1 MKLVMKSSF
10 LIFIIFVAH
19 IAHGGELLSEDIGDA
34 KKNKGST
41 AIKKG
46 TYTIKGSG
54 SDIWNKADGF
64 RFAYTKVSGDF
75 EAVVRQVSIDLP
87 NEWAKGG
94 VHARQN
100 IEPGAANAQTIV
112 TGGGGGGCQISW
124 RAKKDGDCGEF
135 FDAAPGPWKDR
146 KCWLKLT
153 RSGDE
158 FQGFI
163 SEDGKKW
170 LDLKSTTVKMDK
182 PVLVG
187 LAVCGMNLVAT
198 AVYDN
203 FTITQGGKEI
213 FPALAVEPRS
223 KLAATWGQIKGKPS
237 LMTPHNF
244 QLARNP

>member
-1 MKLVMKSSF
+1 MKTKLFVK
-10 LIFIIFVAH
+10 LNLLFICMILLAH
-19 IAHGGELLSEDIGDA
+19 IVYADELKSEDIGDA
-34 KKNKGST
+34 KNNKGST
-41 AIKKG
+41 VEKKG
-46 TYTIKGSG
+46 KYTIKGSG

-64 RFAYTKVSGDF
+64 RFVYTEVSGDF

-100 IEPGAANAQTIV
+100 IEPGAANVQTIV
-112 TGGGGGGCQISW
+112 TGGGGCQISW

-135 FDAAPGPWKDR
+135 FDVAPGPWKDR

-187 LAVCGMNLVAT
+187 LAVCGLNKITT

-203 FTITQGGKEI
+203 FTITQNGKVI
-213 FPALAVEPRS
+213 FPSTTAVES
-223 KLAATWGQIKGKPS
+223 EGKLAITWGKIKF
-237 LMTPHNF
+237 H
-244 QLARNP
+244 

>member
-1 MKLVMKSSF
+1 MRMKFFVKLSF
-10 LIFIIFVAH
+10 FIFIIFVVH
-19 IAHGGELLSEDIGDA
+19 IAHAGELLSEDIGDA

-41 AIKKG
+41 VIEDK

-75 EAVVRQVSIDLP
+75 EAVVHQVSIDLP

-94 VHARQN
+94 VHARQS

-112 TGGGGGGCQISW
+112 TGGGGGGVQISW

-135 FDAAPGPWKDR
+135 FDAAKGPWKD
-146 KCWLKLT
+146 KECWVKLT
-153 RSGDE
+153 RSSDK

-182 PVLVG
+182 QVLVG
-187 LAVCGMNLVAT
+187 LAVCGLNKIAT

-203 FTITQGGKEI
+203 FTITQNGKVI
-213 FPALAVEPRS
+213 FPSTTAVES
-223 KLAATWGQIKGKPS
+223 EGKLAITWGKIKF
-237 LMTPHNF
+237 H
-244 QLARNP
+244 

>member
-1 MKLVMKSSF
+1 MRMKFFVKLSF
-10 LIFIIFVAH
+10 FIFIIFVVH
-19 IAHGGELLSEDIGDA
+19 IAHAGELLSEDIGDA

-41 AIKKG
+41 VIEDK

-75 EAVVRQVSIDLP
+75 EAVVHQVSIDLP

-94 VHARQN
+94 VHARQS
-100 IEPGAANAQTIV
+100 IEL
-112 TGGGGGGCQISW
+112 
-124 RAKKDGDCGEF
+124 
-135 FDAAPGPWKDR
+135 FDAAKGPWKD
-146 KCWLKLT
+146 KECWVKLT
-153 RSGDE
+153 RSNDK

-182 PVLVG
+182 QVLVG
-187 LAVCGMNLVAT
+187 LAVCGLDKIAT

-203 FTITQGGKEI
+203 FTITQNGKVI
-213 FPALAVEPRS
+213 FPSTTAVES
-223 KLAATWGQIKGKPS
+223 EGKLAITWGKIKF
-237 LMTPHNF
+237 H
-244 QLARNP
+244 

>member
-1 MKLVMKSSF
+1 M
-10 LIFIIFVAH
+10 H
-19 IAHGGELLSEDIGDA
+19 IAHAGGLQSSEDIGDA
-34 KKNKGST
+34 KKTPGST
-41 AIKKG
+41 VATGG

-64 RFAYTKVSGDF
+64 RFVYTEVSGDF

-94 VHARQN
+94 VHARQS
-100 IEPGAANAQTIV
+100 IDPGAPNVQTIV

-124 RAKKDGDCGEF
+124 RATKGGDCGEF
-135 FDAAPGPWKDR
+135 FDAAPGPRKD
-146 KCWLKLT
+146 KECWLKLT
-153 RSGDE
+153 RSGNE
-158 FQGFI
+158 FHGFI

-187 LAVCGMNLVAT
+187 LAVCGMNLVAK

-203 FTITQGGKEI
+203 FTITQDGKEI
-213 FPALAVEPRS
+213 FPLAVSPAG
-223 KLAATWGQIKGKPS
+223 KLTTIWAATKAQ
-237 LMTPHNF
+237 
-244 QLARNP
+244 